1 MRILLP
7 TPSSTYIG
15 IENRARR
22 KERIDVQHEPNEGT
36 YLVGPKSAFE
46 EIIKEI
52 EEERDQMFQN
62 MADTDRLKTVDENEE
77 KRKDL
82 KHVRIKLQNVIDNPN
97 HDWREPL

>member
-7 TPSSTYIG
+7 PNSTYVT
-15 IENRARR
+15 IEDRARR
-22 KERIDVQHEPNEGT
+22 KDRVDVQYKPHEGT
-36 YLVGPKSAFE
+36 YLVGPKRAFE
-46 EIIKEI
+46 EIIEEI
-52 EEERDQMFQN
+52 EEDRDQMFQN
-62 MADTDRLKTVDENEE
+62 MADTDRLKTVDENEQ